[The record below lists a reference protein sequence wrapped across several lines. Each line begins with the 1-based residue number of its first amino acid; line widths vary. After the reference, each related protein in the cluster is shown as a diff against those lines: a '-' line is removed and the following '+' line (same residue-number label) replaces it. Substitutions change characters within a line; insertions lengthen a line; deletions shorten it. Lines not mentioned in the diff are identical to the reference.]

1 MPAITS
7 TRNINYNNQWLFLI
21 YYDWI
26 LKYYL

>member
-1 MPAITS
+1 MPVITS